1 MKIKEQR
8 GITVISIILIIVIAI
23 VLIILIKNV
32 KRDNNNDQEVG
43 TRPSSQEI
51 AVFGINEPVTI
62 KTFTGNYSVE
72 ITGIQEMAERN
83 QFSDKNFEQVFLISY
98 TYKNISNTESVYISD
113 MDFQI
118 IDEEGVIGDTYP
130 NSISQYPQYITK
142 GITCQAEMVLGVN
155 NRSNVIQLQYRDNM
169 FDDQPIAIFKL
180 NV

>member
-1 MKIKEQR
+1 MCYKQKYIKGHYNKENC
-8 GITVISIILIIVIAI
+8 IEF
-23 VLIILIKNV
+23 
-32 KRDNNNDQEVG
+32 D
-43 TRPSSQEI
+43 
-51 AVFGINEPVTI
+51 
-62 KTFTGNYSVE
+62 TFYPGE
-72 ITGIQEMAERN
+72 G
-83 QFSDKNFEQVFLISY
+83 FSY